1 MTGGSLVVTNGSTTI
16 GNFGVGQLTISNTTM
31 QAAGVT
37 ISSQLGSRGTL
48 TLNSGTLVTTGLFNG
63 TNGFVKGVGT
73 ISGSMT
79 SAGTISPGFSP
90 GRIFI
95 TSNLTLQATS
105 TVLME
110 LGGTDTN
117 LYDQIFIG
125 NDLQVDGT
133 LSVSLIDDFDPAL
146 SNSFHIFD
154 FASSGGE
161 FALTNLPALDPG
173 LAWDTSDLM
182 SDGDISVIGVPE
194 PSTCVLV
201 LGACAGLS
209 FLRRRKRNQRPLS

>member
-1 MTGGSLVVTNGSTTI
+1 M
-16 GNFGVGQLTISNTTM
+16 
-31 QAAGVT
+31 
-37 ISSQLGSRGTL
+37 GTL
-48 TLNSGTLVTTGLFNG
+48 ATSGLLNN
-63 TNGFVKGVGT
+63 TNGFIKGIGT
-73 ISGSMT
+73 IDGSVV

-117 LYDQIFIG
+117 DYDQIFIG
-125 NDLQVDGT
+125 KNWQAGGT
-133 LSVSLIDDFDPAL
+133 LFVSLINAFDPAL

-154 FASSGGE
+154 FATSGGE

-173 LAWDTSDLM
+173 LAWDTSELM
-182 SDGDISVIGVPE
+182 TDGDIVVIGVPE

-201 LGACAGLS
+201 LGACTGLS
-209 FLRRRKRNQRPLS
+209 LLRRRKQNRRSSQ